1 MKLPGELIKPKLTR
15 VEAPIHGSRGSPP
28 RHAPIQ
34 ARGTEH
40 QRRLPRHHQDHSA
53 VQTQPKPVF
62 DNHYAAARV
71 SDTPIDILRIN
82 ADDRIA
88 DAVDGQVG
96 ICQGE

>member
-1 MKLPGELIKPKLTR
+1 M
-15 VEAPIHGSRGSPP
+15 
-28 RHAPIQ
+28 
-34 ARGTEH
+34 
-40 QRRLPRHHQDHSA
+40 
-53 VQTQPKPVF
+53 QTQPKPVF